1 MSLGF
6 MFPGQGSQTVGML
19 TEVAEQHA
27 EIVEH
32 FQRASDAIDQP
43 LWDIVRDGPEQ
54 ALNSTAITQPA
65 LLVASVALWNIW
77 LGAGGTRPEMVA
89 GHSLGEYSAL
99 VCAGSLSL
107 EDGARLVHERG
118 KLMQQAVPHGVG
130 AMAAVLGLE
139 DDQVRE
145 CCEAATGVVTAANFN
160 APGQVV
166 IAGAAAAVDDAAERC
181 KQVGARRAVLLPVSG
196 PFHCELMKPAQ
207 QEFAAVLDSVDL
219 TMPQIAVVHNVDAR
233 VADNVQEL
241 REKLMAQIAQP
252 VLWTR
257 CAQAMIAAGVDR
269 LVECGPGKVLS
280 GLLRRIDRS
289 IDTDALG
296 SLDGLSAALSRE

>member
-19 TEVAEQHA
+19 TDVAELHPDIA
-27 EIVEH
+27 EH

-43 LWDIVRDGPEQ
+43 LWDIVRNGPEQ
-54 ALNSTAITQPA
+54 KLNSTAITQPA
-65 LLVASVALWNIW
+65 ILVASVALWNTW
-77 LGAGGTRPEMVA
+77 LGAGGSRPQMLA

-118 KLMQQAVPHGVG
+118 KLMQQAVPEGVG
-130 AMAAVLGLE
+130 AMAAVLGLD
-139 DDQVRE
+139 DDQVRQ
-145 CCEAATGVVTAANFN
+145 CCEAATGVVAAANFN

-181 KQVGARRAVLLPVSG
+181 RQTGARRAVLLPVSG

-207 QEFAAVLDSVDL
+207 QAFAAVLEGVEL
-219 TMPQIAVVHNVDAR
+219 TMPEIAVVHNVDAR
-233 VADNVQEL
+233 VAENVQDL
-241 REKLMAQIAQP
+241 REKLVAQIAQP

-257 CAQAMIAAGVDR
+257 CAQAMISAGVER

-289 IDTDALG
+289 IATDALG
-296 SLDGLSAALSRE
+296 SLDGLSAALNP

>member
-19 TEVAEQHA
+19 VDVARQHP
-27 EIVEH
+27 EIIEH
-32 FQRASDAIDQP
+32 FQRASDAIGQP
-43 LWDIVRDGPEQ
+43 LWDIVQDGPEQ

-77 LGAGGTRPEMVA
+77 LGAGGSRPDIVA

-118 KLMQQAVPHGVG
+118 KLMQQAVPQGVG

-181 KQVGARRAVLLPVSG
+181 KQAGARRAVLLPVSG

-207 QEFAAVLDSVDL
+207 REFAAVLDRVDL
-219 TMPQIAVVHNVDAR
+219 AMPEIALVHNVDAR
-233 VADNVQEL
+233 VAENLQDL
-241 REKLMAQIAQP
+241 REKLMAQISQP

-257 CAQAMIAAGVDR
+257 CAQVMIAAGVER

-289 IDTDALG
+289 VATDALG
-296 SLDGLSAALSRE
+296 SLDGLSAALGS